1 MSDLLFQLTT
11 FGMPRDLID
20 YLSQK
25 LVNRIEEEK
34 KYVAVRV
41 FICYLFVSH

>member
-25 LVNRIEEEK
+25 LVNRIDEEK
-34 KYVAVRV
+34 R
-41 FICYLFVSH
+41 